1 MQKAITRFALAVA
14 ILSNAIP
21 THAAISE
28 SQTLVVYNSASSEG
42 TELKDAYLAAHP
54 GIGTDNIVDL
64 HDASLLTSDLTM
76 DEFIAKI
83 RNPIRDRLLIL
94 IGPGP
99 HNIIA
104 IVLIRPM
111 PHRILDNNNPLV
123 GDDPDAAF
131 MEFGD
136 NGDSTYAS
144 VDAELVLLW
153 QDLFNGESGGR
164 MDSYADNVIEN
175 PYHGFEN
182 NVLEIDSFSRLGIT
196 TPKTF
201 ENLANLYWELAGSGS
216 SRLTPGD
223 MYLVCRIDGS
233 TQSDALA
240 LIDRAQDLTVNR
252 ATTQVLLDRSGDSS
266 FWFIGDYNTANAALI
281 TDGWNVRY
289 DTSANFVD
297 STEEPRPLIV
307 YASPGENHSYNGG
320 ENPPGSGTYINGFTF
335 ARGAIFNSVE
345 TFNARGLNGLGT
357 LYNHEQVEDFV
368 AAGGTF
374 AVGNVFENFEISQ
387 AENVYLLTRML
398 VNQRTW
404 AEAAYAS
411 LPFLSWQSVVLG
423 DPLARFETIV
433 DLEGDC
439 NADIIVDIAD
449 YNQFAA
455 CLAQSPTGFGLECD
469 CFDFNA
475 DTAVDLA
482 DFAELQ
488 AFFDVN

>member
-1 MQKAITRFALAVA
+1 MRSISIFCASIALICATV
-14 ILSNAIP
+14 SP
-21 THAAISE
+21 TNAAISE

-54 GIGTDNIVDL
+54 GIGPDNIVDL

-76 DEFIAKI
+76 DEFITKI
-83 RNPIRDRLLIL
+83 RNPIRDRMLIL

-99 HNIIA
+99 HHFIA

-131 MEFGD
+131 TEFGV

-153 QDLFNGESGGR
+153 QDLYDGESGGR

-182 NVLEIDSFSRLGIT
+182 SEFEIDSFSRFGIT

-201 ENLANLYWELAGSGS
+201 ENLTNLFWMLTGSGS

-240 LIDRAQDLTVNR
+240 LIDRAQNLTVNR
-252 ATTQVLLDRSGDSS
+252 ATTQILLDRNGGSS
-266 FWFIGDYNTANAALI
+266 FEFVGDYNTANASLI
-281 TDGWNVRY
+281 ADGWNVRY

-297 STEEPRPLIV
+297 STEEPRPLIA
-307 YASPGENHSYNGG
+307 YASPGENHSHNGG
-320 ENPPGSGTYINGFTF
+320 ENPPGSGTYIDGFTF

-387 AENVYLLTRML
+387 AENAYLLTHML

-404 AEAAYAS
+404 AEAAYS
-411 LPFLSWQSVVLG
+411 SIWFLSGQTIVLG

-433 DLEGDC
+433 DIEGDC
-439 NADIIVDIAD
+439 NADISVDLAD
-449 YNQFAA
+449 YNSFAA
-455 CLAQSPTGFGLECD
+455 CLAQSPTGLECE
-469 CFDFNA
+469 CFDFNT
-475 DTAVDLA
+475 DTAVDLF

-488 AFFDVN
+488 VLFDDN